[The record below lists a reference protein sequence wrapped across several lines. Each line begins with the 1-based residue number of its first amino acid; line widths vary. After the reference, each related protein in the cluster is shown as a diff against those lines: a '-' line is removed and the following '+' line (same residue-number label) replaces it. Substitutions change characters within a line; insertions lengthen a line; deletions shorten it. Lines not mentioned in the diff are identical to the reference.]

1 MLGRACLGA
10 LVVLALLASLAV
22 CPLAAPVVEIRSY
35 AKLELDSVRRADGE
49 LVVVGRLYDPVT
61 AQGLADN
68 TVELTIGG
76 TTLTAST
83 DAAGRFTAR
92 VPATLA
98 PGASVS
104 VEAAFPGS
112 SSLDAA
118 NLHEEV
124 NPTLAPVELE
134 LQARPTPQ
142 GLELEIHAQSD
153 GEPFLA
159 PLKVF
164 ADRVGS
170 EEMKAVGETVAG
182 TPLGLTRKQLGGAGV
197 RRLRVEFAGDAQHQP
212 ASATGTYE
220 LTASSTTTLSLS
232 NKEVAFEDTLTA
244 SGKVVD
250 EDGVAVAGASVTLT
264 AGERRIAQGVTDRAG
279 AYRFRVEGEILGV
292 GQRTLQTLAE
302 PGGSVQTSRS
312 APTQVVVT
320 PPQPVPV
327 VYTMLAFLATGL
339 AAGAFFAARSKP
351 WLRFRSR
358 SSPAQQHEPPAEPQR
373 GGLVVARPSLV
384 STLRRA
390 SDSGFAGVVRDT
402 VRGRPIAGA
411 TVVVRRAEAPHQER
425 ATETDEDGAFA
436 IEELGGGEW
445 VAVVGAVSHLSER
458 FAVTVPHRGELRGVR
473 VDLVPVREKVFLLY
487 QRAAQP
493 VLPDP
498 KLWGVWSPRQIVDHV
513 RATRPSPALTV
524 LTDFVEE
531 VYFSARPTEEST
543 LPLARQRV
551 EAAIA
556 ERERGPLRA

>member
-1 MLGRACLGA
+1 MLGRALGA
-10 LVVLALLASLAV
+10 LVLLVLLAGRPAG
-22 CPLAAPVVEIRSY
+22 AAPVVEIRSY
-35 AKLELDSVRRADGE
+35 AKLELDSVRRANGE
-49 LVVVGRLYDPVT
+49 LVVTGRLYDPAT

-68 TVELTIGG
+68 PVELNVGG
-76 TTLTAST
+76 TTLTATT
-83 DAAGRFTAR
+83 DADGRFTAR

-98 PGASVS
+98 PGASIA

-112 SSLDAA
+112 TSLDAA
-118 NLHEEV
+118 TLREDV
-124 NPTLAPVELE
+124 NPTLAPVELT
-134 LQARPTPQ
+134 LRAQPTPL
-142 GLELEIHAQSD
+142 GLELETEAQSD
-153 GEPFLA
+153 GEPLA
-159 PLKVF
+159 VPLRVL
-164 ADRVGS
+164 ADRVDS
-170 EEMKAVGETVAG
+170 DQLTVVGETVAG
-182 TPLGLTRKQLGGAGV
+182 TPLPLTRKQLGGAGV
-197 RRLRVEFAGDAQHQP
+197 RRFRVEFAGDAQHQP

-220 LTASSTTTLSLS
+220 LTASSAVTLELS
-232 NKEVAFEDTLTA
+232 GKEVAFEDTLTA
-244 SGKVVD
+244 RGKVLD
-250 EDGVAVAGASVTLT
+250 EDGLPVVGASVTLT
-264 AGERRIAQGVTDRAG
+264 AGDRRLAQGVTDRLG

-302 PGGSVQTSRS
+302 PGGSVQASRS
-312 APTQVVVT
+312 TPAQVTVT

-327 VYTMLAFLATGL
+327 MYTVLAFLATGL
-339 AAGAFFAARSKP
+339 AAGAFFAARSRP
-351 WLRFRSR
+351 WQRLRQRAA
-358 SSPAQQHEPPAEPQR
+358 PAQHEPPAEPQR
-373 GGLVVARPSLV
+373 GGLVMARPGLV

-411 TVVVRRAEAPHQER
+411 TVVVRRAGAPGQDR
-425 ATETDEDGAFA
+425 ATETDEHGAFA

-445 VAVVGAVSHLSER
+445 TAVVGAVSHLSES

-493 VLPDP
+493 SLPDP

-513 RATRPSPALTV
+513 RAARPSPALAT

-531 VYFSARPTEEST
+531 VYFSARPTEESV

-556 ERERGPLRA
+556 ERDRA